1 VTIISSSTL
10 RTHELQ
16 YMLKIDGFI
25 VAGKK
30 AQDIEPSKTF
40 VGFSA

>member
-1 VTIISSSTL
+1 
-10 RTHELQ
+10 
-16 YMLKIDGFI
+16 MLKIDGFL

-40 VGFSA
+40 VGISA

>member
-1 VTIISSSTL
+1 
-10 RTHELQ
+10 
-16 YMLKIDGFI
+16 MLKLDGFL

-40 VGFSA
+40 VGFSAWRIDSSYSKQSNTK